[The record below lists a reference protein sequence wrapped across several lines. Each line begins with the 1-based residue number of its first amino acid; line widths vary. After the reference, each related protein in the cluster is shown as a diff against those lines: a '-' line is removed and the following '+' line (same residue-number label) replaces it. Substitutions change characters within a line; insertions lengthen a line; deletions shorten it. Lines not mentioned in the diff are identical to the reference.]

1 MGAITG
7 VIGGLFCVC
16 CGMIGEKRAL
26 FYTKANPRIRL
37 RILEVLVATMTILLL
52 CSLTPLAFGC
62 RALDLDK
69 KEESQF
75 FIGKLARAYCPD
87 GHYSDMATLVM
98 QPKTVTIKALFT
110 RNFEGGAYLRVGVR
124 LGLEEFGL
132 HKYCHLG
139 VGDTSVSVIS
149 HRAEKATHRERNFK
163 SPRRSQIA
171 FRGIATAK
179 AIANSICTPA
189 GALPSF
195 FNASTPKQARHEV
208 LVGTSVPLA
217 ARPSLLAKEWQSK
230 LGQSLG
236 IKDPS
241 EVSFKLRAVC
251 RVRPALQTAGLRLQ
265 VFFVGRSLM
274 GIGNGGAGL
283 QPGITMYMGFMCL
296 SESYK
301 IYRLLQEGRLYTH
314 PLFELARSDTSRIT
328 DGNGARLNF
337 SERDDEESAVRAP
350 QVQFSEL
357 RAFGGE
363 GRTLGTGYQAPSSM
377 PPSSKSQGAVELSGG
392 LPQKTSAAPV
402 PLSAEG
408 SAVGGAGSSGGRSAW
423 LEKVEKESAS
433 RSKTVRELEEERGL
447 TSGAA
452 GGLR

>member
-1 MGAITG
+1 MQGLGETGAQQSKDCSFAAGSLAGAPLRVSWFLVIFFIYQLIDAANNTYLPLWVRVAQITG
-7 VIGGLFCVC
+7 NEFLLLLTVLCHEMGHGTMARRRGGSIAEVLLWPFGGICFTTRPQGRSAREKLVDDLYIVAAGPATHFPMAGAWVMLLASFAAACSHVVTSPAWKFLVPFSSAMSPCVLGGPGCFTTYSGYLCYEFLVQAVQINVMLFMFNVFFPMYPMDGAKLIVCSLQLFC
-16 CGMIGEKRAL
+16 
-26 FYTKANPRIRL
+26 
-37 RILEVLVATMTILLL
+37 
-52 CSLTPLAFGC
+52 
-62 RALDLDK
+62 
-69 KEESQF
+69 
-75 FIGKLARAYCPD
+75 
-87 GHYSDMATLVM
+87 
-98 QPKTVTIKALFT
+98 
-110 RNFEGGAYLRVGVR
+110 GA
-124 LGLEEFGL
+124 
-132 HKYCHLG
+132 
-139 VGDTSVSVIS
+139 S
-149 HRAEKATHRERNFK
+149 
-163 SPRRSQIA
+163 
-171 FRGIATAK
+171 AK
-179 AIANSICTPA
+179 CAA
-189 GALPSF
+189 
-195 FNASTPKQARHEV
+195 KV

-217 ARPSLLAKEWQSK
+217 
-230 LGQSLG
+230 
-236 IKDPS
+236 
-241 EVSFKLRAVC
+241 
-251 RVRPALQTAGLRLQ
+251 

-337 SERDDEESAVRAP
+337 SERDDEEAAVRAP